1 MNENSIC
8 AILLAAG
15 TGSRMKSKTKKQFID
30 INGLPLF
37 YYSAKT
43 MSEIDIID
51 KIIIVTTPDDIEY
64 VKSIVEKNNLHKVY
78 DVVPG
83 GKRRQDS
90 VKEGVNIIP
99 ENYKHILIHDSARP
113 FVKKEDIINVI
124 NNGIKYDCSVL
135 GVKVKDTIR
144 EIDKDGFSLRTPDR
158 EYLISVQT
166 PQVVIRDVIKTGLE
180 KYNDCLF
187 TDDAGIMEAMGYKTK
202 ITEGSYNNIKITTQE
217 DLIYLKDLI

>member
-1 MNENSIC
+1 MNEKSIC

-30 INGLPLF
+30 IKGLPLF

-90 VKEGVNIIP
+90 VK
-99 ENYKHILIHDSARP
+99 
-113 FVKKEDIINVI
+113 
-124 NNGIKYDCSVL
+124 
-135 GVKVKDTIR
+135 
-144 EIDKDGFSLRTPDR
+144 
-158 EYLISVQT
+158 
-166 PQVVIRDVIKTGLE
+166 
-180 KYNDCLF
+180 
-187 TDDAGIMEAMGYKTK
+187 
-202 ITEGSYNNIKITTQE
+202 
-217 DLIYLKDLI
+217 